1 MTAQT
6 PRLGPT
12 LETPRLILRPPAPE
26 DFDAYVAFM
35 ADDATRYVGGPQ
47 SREAAWRGFVSIA
60 GAWAMQGY
68 SLFAVVEKSTG
79 RWIGRVGPWVPEG
92 WPGTEVG
99 WGLIREANGK
109 GYAVE
114 AATATID
121 WAFDHLGWTEV
132 VHCIDPENTASQ
144 RVAERLGSVNRGPG
158 RLPPPVD
165 QYPVDVWGQSREDWR
180 ARRR

>member
-1 MTAQT
+1 MD
-6 PRLGPT
+6 RRVLGPT

-35 ADDATRYVGGPQ
+35 ADDATRFIGGPQ
-47 SREAAWRGFVSIA
+47 TREAAWRGFVSIA
-60 GAWAMQGY
+60 GSWAMFGH

-99 WGLIREANGK
+99 WGLIREATGK

-114 AATATID
+114 AAARTID
-121 WAFDHLGWTEV
+121 WVFDDLGWTEV
-132 VHCIDPENTASQ
+132 VHCIDPENVASQ

-158 RLPPPVD
+158 KLPPPID
-165 QYPVDVWGQSREDWR
+165 HYPVDVWGQTREAWR
-180 ARRR
+180 ARQA